1 MNPTSRRAIDMN
13 RKIIANLG
21 RAAIAAAL
29 VAAGLDPARAGETP
43 APNRTPRPSVVASP
57 KGDGSQ
63 MNPMRRTQ
71 SADRQKAANS
81 AAERKKANEAAGA
94 KAAAPRG

>member
-1 MNPTSRRAIDMN
+1 MNQKPLTT
-13 RKIIANLG
+13 LG

-29 VAAGLDPARAGETP
+29 LLSGLGPASAEGGQ
-43 APNRTPRPSVVASP
+43 APVQGKASTVRPSVVPSP

-71 SADRQKAANS
+71 NVDRQRAALSLMERRKAS
-81 AAERKKANEAAGA
+81 EAASTSKGA
-94 KAAAPRG
+94 ISP